1 MVDLLNAGLRVA
13 LEQVRELRSQLLLGG
28 VATEPVQDVPLT
40 VSSLLP
46 SETTMFLNPAVS
58 AVPLIGFA
66 YGVRRIPLSVVGL
79 LQYVAPSL
87 QLLIGVLVFKEAF
100 DATRAVGFAAIWAGL
115 VIFASDGLWRARR
128 RDALVAASAGK

>member
-1 MVDLLNAGLRVA
+1 MVVDLLNAGLRVA

-58 AVPLIGFA
+58 AVPLA
-66 YGVRRIPLSVVGL
+66 RPLFTRKVTVSTPVLELMGL
-79 LQYVAPSL
+79 LTPYSRKW
-87 QLLIGVLVFKEAF
+87 LLL
-100 DATRAVGFAAIWAGL
+100 
-115 VIFASDGLWRARR
+115 
-128 RDALVAASAGK
+128 